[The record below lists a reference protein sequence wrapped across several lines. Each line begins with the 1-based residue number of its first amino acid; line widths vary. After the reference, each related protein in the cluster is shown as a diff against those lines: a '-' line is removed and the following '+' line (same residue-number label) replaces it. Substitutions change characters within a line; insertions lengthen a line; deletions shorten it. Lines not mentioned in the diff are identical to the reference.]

1 MLSTREAVVEI
12 LPSTGGESTAQEV
25 LRNLQV
31 LYGTVAGEQ
40 ALDRDFGI
48 DGSII
53 DGPQENAQALL
64 VAEYVRKTERYEPR
78 AKVARVEWT
87 ADKAADGM
95 MIPKVV
101 VELVYETGMPIGNLT
116 SQLFANIYLNEL
128 DQYCKH
134 KLKIHY
140 YIRYMDDVIILG
152 PNKWVLREW
161 KEEIEKFLEKELHLD
176 LNTKTS
182 IRPMKS
188 GIEFVG
194 VKIWPTHMKLRKSTV
209 RRIKRETRKI
219 SRLYASGDMARDA
232 FDRRV
237 TSIRGMLKHAE
248 CASLRWRLN
257 EIYRE
262 EMERAKNEK
271 KEAEYEPFADHPG
284 TGERNGNSSE
294 SD

>member
-101 VELVYETGMPIGNLT
+101 VELV
-116 SQLFANIYLNEL
+116 
-128 DQYCKH
+128 
-134 KLKIHY
+134 
-140 YIRYMDDVIILG
+140 
-152 PNKWVLREW
+152 
-161 KEEIEKFLEKELHLD
+161 
-176 LNTKTS
+176 
-182 IRPMKS
+182 
-188 GIEFVG
+188 
-194 VKIWPTHMKLRKSTV
+194 
-209 RRIKRETRKI
+209 
-219 SRLYASGDMARDA
+219 
-232 FDRRV
+232 
-237 TSIRGMLKHAE
+237 
-248 CASLRWRLN
+248 
-257 EIYRE
+257 
-262 EMERAKNEK
+262 
-271 KEAEYEPFADHPG
+271 
-284 TGERNGNSSE
+284 
-294 SD
+294 